1 LEARCRILWYPFGT
15 EFPTGKHSRAEL
27 TANPPPEKRSRVLA
41 VVNQK
46 GGVGKTT
53 TAVNLAASIAASE
66 RSTLLVDLDPQANA
80 TSAFDLAPVE
90 QQVYDALIG
99 DTPMRDLARPT
110 ELPHLRVVPSGRDL
124 YGAEVEL
131 VSALNRERQLER
143 ALADIREEYDYVLI
157 DCPPSL
163 GLLTLNALSAA
174 DGVIIPLQC
183 EYYALEGL
191 AGLME
196 TVELIRR
203 EINPKLA
210 LDGIVLTMVDDRNN
224 LSRQV
229 SDEVRRHFGDAVMDT
244 VIPRNVRL
252 SEAPSH
258 GKPILLYDAQSKGA
272 RSYLSL
278 AAELIARRETP
289 NDRVGSTPAEDL
301 PAPSPA
307 IGSAGEPDR
316 SFAPIPSPPATGP
329 QSFGGDDE

>member
-1 LEARCRILWYPFGT
+1 
-15 EFPTGKHSRAEL
+15 
-27 TANPPPEKRSRVLA
+27 

-66 RSTLLVDLDPQANA
+66 RATLLVDIDPQANS
-80 TSAFDLAPVE
+80 TSAYNLAPAAPH
-90 QQVYDALIG
+90 VYDTLIG
-99 DTPMRDLARPT
+99 EYVMKEVVVPT
-110 ELPHLRVVPSGRDL
+110 ELRHLQVVPAGRDL

-131 VSALNRERQLER
+131 VATQNRERQLER
-143 ALADIREEYDYVLI
+143 ALADIRNDYDYILI

-174 DGVIIPLQC
+174 DAVIIPLQC

-196 TVELIRR
+196 TIDLVRR
-203 EINPKLA
+203 QINPGLR
-210 LDGIVLTMVDDRNN
+210 LEGIVLTMVDRRNN

-229 SDEVRRHFGDAVMDT
+229 SEEVRNHFGDSVFET

-258 GKPILLYDAQSKGA
+258 GKPILLYDAHSKGA
-272 RSYLSL
+272 TSYLQL
-278 AAELIARRETP
+278 AKELF
-289 NDRVGSTPAEDL
+289 DRCEEAPASQV
-301 PAPSPA
+301 PPSPA
-307 IGSAGEPDR
+307 PAEPL
-316 SFAPIPSPPATGP
+316 
-329 QSFGGDDE
+329 GGDDE

>member
-1 LEARCRILWYPFGT
+1 VWYSFCT
-15 EFPTGKHSRAEL
+15 EFPTGKHFRAEL
-27 TANPPPEKRSRVLA
+27 TANPPLATRSRVLA

-66 RSTLLVDLDPQANA
+66 RSTLLIDLDPQANA
-80 TSAFDLAPVE
+80 TSAFDVSSAE
-90 QQVYDALIG
+90 EQVYDALIG
-99 DTPMRDLARPT
+99 DCVMKDLAQPT

-124 YGAEVEL
+124 YGAEIEL

-143 ALADIREEYDYVLI
+143 AIADIRDDYDYILI

-174 DGVIIPLQC
+174 DAVIIPMQC

-196 TVELIRR
+196 TVELVRR

-229 SDEVRRHFGDAVMDT
+229 SEEVRRHFGESVLNT

-278 AAELIARRETP
+278 AAELIGRREGKGESIETP
-289 NDRVGSTPAEDL
+289 EAPAPSTLHESPDAAERSDA
-301 PAPSPA
+301 PAPSP
-307 IGSAGEPDR
+307 
-316 SFAPIPSPPATGP
+316 PA
-329 QSFGGDDE
+329 FGGDDE